1 MVNNENINQ
10 LLQDKKDAAARIKN
24 LENEVTTLKAKLATE
39 QGKAMSDDERSELKK
54 VDMIL
59 QKYGIALNDLETN
72 VAFAQYVYQTFQKD
86 DPTITTFDKVQS
98 IFDDLLDRP
107 FLQ

>member
-24 LENEVTTLKAKLATE
+24 LENEVTTLKVKLATE
-39 QGKAMSDDERSELKK
+39 QGKAMSDDERSELEK
-54 VDMIL
+54 VDTIL

-72 VAFAQYVYQTFQKD
+72 VAFAQYAYQTFQKD
-86 DPTITTFDKVQS
+86 DPTITNFDKVQS